1 MFLLFLLIPLLA
13 STIGS
18 IVGAGGGVII
28 KPVLDMLGVMPVK
41 TLSFCSGCAV
51 LSMSV
56 ASLIRGRNDDVK
68 LDLKVSTSLAT
79 GAVFG
84 GIIGKDLLE
93 LTANAF
99 ETESMLGAMQ
109 SILLAVTMVIVI
121 IYVCIKSKVRSMNIK
136 NALVSVVIGLLL
148 GAISS
153 YVGIGGGPLNVAVLL
168 FFFGM
173 DAKTAAK
180 NSIFII
186 VFSQLASIFMCLFT
200 HTVPEFSWFYLILM
214 SVGGI
219 LGAMLGNWISKR
231 IDNRAVEFLL
241 KLLTLFVAIISVINA
256 INYLN

>member
-1 MFLLFLLIPLLA
+1 
-13 STIGS
+13 
-18 IVGAGGGVII
+18 
-28 KPVLDMLGVMPVK
+28 
-41 TLSFCSGCAV
+41 
-51 LSMSV
+51 
-56 ASLIRGRNDDVK
+56 
-68 LDLKVSTSLAT
+68 
-79 GAVFG
+79 
-84 GIIGKDLLE
+84 
-93 LTANAF
+93 
-99 ETESMLGAMQ
+99 
-109 SILLAVTMVIVI
+109 
-121 IYVCIKSKVRSMNIK
+121 MNIK
-136 NALVSVVIGLLL
+136 SALVSVVIGLLL

-153 YVGIGGGPLNVAVLL
+153 YVGIGGGPLNVAVL
-168 FFFGM
+168 FFSFGM

-186 VFSQLASIFMCLFT
+186 VFSQLASIFMSLFT